1 MPQRGFQKTVT
12 VKLYPE
18 EIQALEVIAKLAGWD
33 GKSTAL
39 REFMKIWIETA
50 VIAIESKSTAKGSLQ
65 MLKSMI
71 RINKQIDTIQKKAK
85 IAVEKAIAE
94 NNTENT
100 AAAKIAIIAFEK
112 EVKTGVTKSIL
123 TLNTASRKVSRLFSY
138 LKKNQNQ
145 ETEKVTKE
153 KVV

>member
-50 VIAIESKSTAKGSLQ
+50 VIAIESKSTARGSLQ

-85 IAVEKAIAE
+85 ES
-94 NNTENT
+94 
-100 AAAKIAIIAFEK
+100 K
-112 EVKTGVTKSIL
+112 ESNML
-123 TLNTASRKVSRLFSY
+123 HEHDLEL
-138 LKKNQNQ
+138 LKGCLAR
-145 ETEKVTKE
+145 
-153 KVV
+153 